1 MDTNMFNFNKLT
13 LDGYDSFLHCFEI
26 DYSAKRSGEEQGV
39 FVSELLGYVICQKG
53 WAEVELNNE
62 LYRLEAG
69 KLMTIFPSTIVKHID
84 ISADFSGIGIAVNR
98 NYLNELSTPTSQSML
113 LDVLHI
119 KDNPMVTID
128 RQQQQTLV
136 EMFDLICAKHARQ
149 SHAFRNEI
157 TGILFVAFI
166 FEVFAIYTKNRL
178 QISDKRDNSRYSD
191 IFKKFMILLSQHSR
205 RERSVSF
212 YADQL
217 CICPKYLT
225 TIIKNVSGRGVH
237 SWIEQSV
244 ASNAKTLLKNTTM
257 SIGEIAIE
265 LNFATATFFGQYFK
279 RVVGITPRDYR
290 NKKLK

>member
-1 MDTNMFNFNKLT
+1 MDTNIFNFNKLT
-13 LDGYDSFLHCFEI
+13 LDGYDSFLHCFEV
-26 DYSAKRSGEEQGV
+26 DYSKKFDGEQKV

-53 WAEVELNNE
+53 WAVVELNNE

-69 KLMTIFPSTIVKHID
+69 NLLTIFPSTIVKHID

-113 LDVLHI
+113 LDLLHM
-119 KDNPMVTID
+119 KDNPMVSID
-128 RQQQQTLV
+128 RQQQQTLI
-136 EMFDLICAKHARQ
+136 EMYELICAKHARQ
-149 SHAFRNEI
+149 SHAFKNEI
-157 TGILFVAFI
+157 TGILFVSFI
-166 FEVFAIYTKNRL
+166 FEVFAIYIKNRA

-191 IFKKFMILLSQHSR
+191 IFKKFMVLLSQHSR
-205 RERSVSF
+205 SERSVSF

-225 TIIKNVSGRGVH
+225 AIIKNVSGRGVH

-244 ASNAKTLLKNTTM
+244 VSNAKTLLRNTTM
-257 SIGEIAIE
+257 SIGQIAIE

-279 RVVGITPRDYR
+279 RVEGITPRDYR

>member
-26 DYSAKRSGEEQGV
+26 DYSAKRSGEEQRV

-113 LDVLHI
+113 LDLLHI

-149 SHAFRNEI
+149 
-157 TGILFVAFI
+157 
-166 FEVFAIYTKNRL
+166 
-178 QISDKRDNSRYSD
+178 
-191 IFKKFMILLSQHSR
+191 
-205 RERSVSF
+205 
-212 YADQL
+212 
-217 CICPKYLT
+217 
-225 TIIKNVSGRGVH
+225 
-237 SWIEQSV
+237 
-244 ASNAKTLLKNTTM
+244 
-257 SIGEIAIE
+257 
-265 LNFATATFFGQYFK
+265 
-279 RVVGITPRDYR
+279 
-290 NKKLK
+290 

>member
-1 MDTNMFNFNKLT
+1 MIRFCTVSKLIT
-13 LDGYDSFLHCFEI
+13 L
-26 DYSAKRSGEEQGV
+26 RS
-39 FVSELLGYVICQKG
+39 LTACQKG
-53 WAEVELNNE
+53 WAVVELNNE

-69 KLMTIFPSTIVKHID
+69 NLLTIFPSTIVKYIE

-113 LDVLHI
+113 LDLLHM
-119 KDNPMVTID
+119 KDNPMVSID
-128 RQQQQTLV
+128 RQQQQTLI
-136 EMFDLICAKHARQ
+136 EMYELICAKHARQ
-149 SHAFRNEI
+149 SHAFKNEI
-157 TGILFVAFI
+157 TGILFVSFI
-166 FEVFAIYTKNRL
+166 FEVFAIYIKNRA

-191 IFKKFMILLSQHSR
+191 IFKKFMVLLSQHSR
-205 RERSVSF
+205 SERSVSF

-244 ASNAKTLLKNTTM
+244 VSNAKTLLRNTTM
-257 SIGEIAIE
+257 SIGQIAIE

-279 RVVGITPRDYR
+279 RVEGVTPRDYR